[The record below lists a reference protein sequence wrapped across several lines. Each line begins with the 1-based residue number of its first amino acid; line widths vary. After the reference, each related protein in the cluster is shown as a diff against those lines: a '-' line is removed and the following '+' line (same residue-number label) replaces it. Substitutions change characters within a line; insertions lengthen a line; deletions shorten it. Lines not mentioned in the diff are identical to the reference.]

1 MKRLLL
7 AGAGHAHLNV
17 IRNLAAQPWP
27 GVEVTLI
34 CPYPRQIYSG
44 MIPGWIAGHYML
56 DQCAAP
62 LAGLLEKA
70 GIHWIQDSICGMDA
84 ANATPQGG
92 FLKGA
97 VDCQNGTKISYDV
110 ISIDTGAQVESSAL
124 STSGAP
130 LLPIRPLEQFAIGW
144 KAIEAALVA
153 SGAAR
158 LAIIGGGAAGVELA
172 LAVDY
177 ALRQQL
183 PVDKVA
189 VVLVSSGT
197 LLTGHA
203 PGVVKRVDK
212 LLKSRGIALHS
223 GRASGHE
230 EGLILDSGDLL
241 ACDCIIAA
249 TGVAPPDW
257 LASSGLAL
265 CERGFI
271 AVGDGQQST
280 SHSNVFAAGDVS
292 SRIDFP
298 HAKSGVYAVRA
309 GPVLTINLQN
319 TLNGKPPAPYQP
331 QKRSLYLLATGP
343 KEAILSWGTFSAG
356 GGWAWTLKDWID
368 RRFMRQY
375 QA

>member
-17 IRNLAAQPWP
+17 IRNLAAKPWS

-44 MIPGWIAGHYML
+44 MIPGWIAGHYTL
-56 DQCAAP
+56 GQCAAP

-70 GIHWIQDSICGMDA
+70 GIRWIQDSICGMDA
-84 ANATPQGG
+84 ANA
-92 FLKGA
+92 A
-97 VDCQNGTKISYDV
+97 VNCQNGGKISYDV
-110 ISIDTGAQVESSAL
+110 ISIDTGARVESSAL

-130 LLPIRPLEQFAIGW
+130 LLPIRPLEQFASGW
-144 KAIEAALVA
+144 KAIEAALIA
-153 SGAAR
+153 SGTAR

-172 LAVDY
+172 LAIDY
-177 ALRQQL
+177 ALHQHLAANQ
-183 PVDKVA
+183 VT
-189 VVLVSSGT
+189 VVLVSSGE
-197 LLTGHA
+197 LLGGHA
-203 PGVVKRVDK
+203 RGVVKRVDK
-212 LLKSRGIALHS
+212 LLKSRGIALYS
-223 GRASGHE
+223 GRASSHD
-230 EGLILDSGDLL
+230 EGLILDSGELIT
-241 ACDCIIAA
+241 CDCIIAA
-249 TGVAPPDW
+249 TGVAPPAW
-257 LASSGLAL
+257 LATSGLAR

-292 SRIDFP
+292 SRIDTP

-309 GPVLTINLQN
+309 GPVLTMNLQIA
-319 TLNGKPPAPYQP
+319 LNGKPLAAYQP

-343 KEAILSWGTFSAG
+343 KEAILSWGSFSTG
-356 GGWAWTLKDWID
+356 GRWAWMLKDWID

>member
-17 IRNLAAQPWP
+17 IRNLAAKPWP

-44 MIPGWIAGHYML
+44 MIPGWIAGHYTL

-62 LAGLLEKA
+62 LAALVEKA
-70 GIHWIQDSICGMDA
+70 GIRWIQDSICGLDA
-84 ANATPQGG
+84 ANA
-92 FLKGA
+92 A
-97 VDCQNGTKISYDV
+97 VDGQNLGKISYDV
-110 ISIDTGAQVESSAL
+110 ISIDTGARVDSSTL
-124 STSGAP
+124 SHSGAP
-130 LLPIRPLEQFAIGW
+130 LLPIRPLEQFAVGW
-144 KAIEAALVA
+144 QSIKAALIA

-158 LAIIGGGAAGVELA
+158 LAVIGGGAAGIELA

-183 PVDKVA
+183 PDDKVS
-189 VVLVSSGT
+189 VVLVSSGA
-197 LLTGHA
+197 LLGGHA
-203 PGVVKRVDK
+203 PSVVKQVEK
-212 LLKSRGIALHS
+212 LLKSRRITLHS
-223 GRASGHE
+223 GRASSHD
-230 EGLILDSGDLL
+230 EGLILDSGQLI
-241 ACDCIIAA
+241 ARDCIIAA
-249 TGVAPPDW
+249 TGVAPPAW
-257 LASSGLAL
+257 LATSGLAL
-265 CERGFI
+265 CESDFI

-280 SHSNVFAAGDVS
+280 SHPNVFAAGDVS

-309 GPVLTINLQN
+309 GPVLTINLQRA
-319 TLNGKPPAPYQP
+319 LNGQEPTSYQP

-343 KEAILSWGTFSAG
+343 REAILSWGSFAAAG
-356 GGWAWTLKDWID
+356 AWAWTLKDWID

>member
-17 IRNLAAQPWP
+17 IRNLAARPWP
-27 GVEVTLI
+27 GVEVILI

-44 MIPGWIAGHYML
+44 MIPGWIAGHYTL

-62 LAGLLEKA
+62 LAGLVEKA
-70 GIHWIQDSICGMDA
+70 GIRWIQDSICGMDA
-84 ANATPQGG
+84 ANAT
-92 FLKGA
+92 
-97 VDCQNGTKISYDV
+97 VNCQNSAKISYDV
-110 ISIDTGAQVESSAL
+110 ISIDTGARVESSAL
-124 STSGAP
+124 NNSGAP
-130 LLPIRPLEQFAIGW
+130 LLPIRPLEEFASSW
-144 KAIEAALVA
+144 KKIEAALIA

-177 ALRQQL
+177 TLRQHL
-183 PVDKVA
+183 PTDKVA
-189 VVLVSSGT
+189 VALVSSGA
-197 LLTGHA
+197 LLGGHA
-203 PGVVKRVDK
+203 PGVVKRVDQ
-212 LLKSRGIALHS
+212 LLKSRGITQHS
-223 GRASGHE
+223 GHASAHDD
-230 EGLILDSGDLL
+230 GLILDSGELI

-249 TGVAPPDW
+249 TGVAPPVW
-257 LASSGLAL
+257 LANSGLAL

-271 AVGDGQQST
+271 AVGDGQQSS
-280 SHSNVFAAGDVS
+280 SHKNAFAAGDVS
-292 SRIDFP
+292 SRIDSP

-309 GPVLTINLQN
+309 GPVLSINLQN
-319 TLNGKPPAPYQP
+319 VLNGQPAAPYQP

>member
-17 IRNLAAQPWP
+17 IRNLAAKPWP

-44 MIPGWIAGHYML
+44 MIPGWIAGHYAL

-62 LAGLLEKA
+62 LAALVEKA
-70 GIHWIQDSICGMDA
+70 GIRWIQDSICGLDA
-84 ANATPQGG
+84 ANA
-92 FLKGA
+92 A
-97 VDCQNGTKISYDV
+97 VDGQNLGKISYDV
-110 ISIDTGAQVESSAL
+110 ISIDTGARVDSSTL
-124 STSGAP
+124 SHSGAP
-130 LLPIRPLEQFAIGW
+130 LLPIRPLEQFAVGW
-144 KAIEAALVA
+144 QSIKAALIA

-158 LAIIGGGAAGVELA
+158 LAVIGGGAAGIELA

-183 PVDKVA
+183 PDDKVS
-189 VVLVSSGT
+189 VVLVSSGA
-197 LLTGHA
+197 LLGGHA
-203 PGVVKRVDK
+203 PSVVKQVEK
-212 LLKSRGIALHS
+212 LLKSRRITLHS
-223 GRASGHE
+223 GRASSHD
-230 EGLILDSGDLL
+230 EGLILDSGQLI
-241 ACDCIIAA
+241 ARDCIIAA
-249 TGVAPPDW
+249 TGVAPPAW
-257 LASSGLAL
+257 LATSGLAL
-265 CERGFI
+265 CESDFI

-280 SHSNVFAAGDVS
+280 SHPNVFAAGDVS

-309 GPVLTINLQN
+309 GPVLTINLQRA
-319 TLNGKPPAPYQP
+319 LNGQEPTSYQP

-343 KEAILSWGTFSAG
+343 REAILSWGSFAAAG
-356 GGWAWTLKDWID
+356 AWAWTLKDWID

>member
-17 IRNLAAQPWP
+17 IRNLASQPWP

-44 MIPGWIAGHYML
+44 MIPGWIAGHYTL

-84 ANATPQGG
+84 ANASVNCQS
-92 FLKGA
+92 GA
-97 VDCQNGTKISYDV
+97 KISYDV
-110 ISIDTGAQVESSAL
+110 ISIDTGARVESNAL
-124 STSGAP
+124 SNSGAP

-144 KAIEAALVA
+144 NTIETALIA
-153 SGAAR
+153 SGSAR

-172 LAVDY
+172 LAVDH
-177 ALRQQL
+177 ALRQNL
-183 PVDKVA
+183 PAEQVA
-189 VVLVSSGT
+189 VALISSGA
-197 LLTGHA
+197 LLGGHA

-212 LLKSRGIALHS
+212 LLKSRGITQHS
-223 GRASGHE
+223 GRASGHD
-230 EGLILDSGDLL
+230 EGLILDSGELI

-249 TGVAPPDW
+249 TGVAPPNW
-257 LASSGLAL
+257 LAESGLAL

-280 SHSNVFAAGDVS
+280 SHQNVFAAGDVS

-309 GPVLTINLQN
+309 GPILTMNLQN
-319 TLNGKPPAPYQP
+319 ALNGQPPAPYQP

-343 KEAILSWGTFSAG
+343 REAILSWGSFSAG
-356 GGWAWTLKDWID
+356 GGWAWSLKDWID

-375 QA
+375 QTN

>member
-17 IRNLAAQPWP
+17 IRNLAAKPWP

-44 MIPGWIAGHYML
+44 MIPGWIAGHYTL

-62 LAGLLEKA
+62 LAALVEKA
-70 GIHWIQDSICGMDA
+70 GIRWIQDSICGLDA
-84 ANATPQGG
+84 ANA
-92 FLKGA
+92 A
-97 VDCQNGTKISYDV
+97 VDGQNLGKISYDV
-110 ISIDTGAQVESSAL
+110 ISIDTGARVDSSTL
-124 STSGAP
+124 SHSGAP
-130 LLPIRPLEQFAIGW
+130 LLPIRPLEQFAVGW
-144 KAIEAALVA
+144 QSIKAALIA

-158 LAIIGGGAAGVELA
+158 LVVIGGGAAGIELA

-183 PVDKVA
+183 PDDKVS
-189 VVLVSSGT
+189 VVLVSSGA
-197 LLTGHA
+197 LLGGHA
-203 PGVVKRVDK
+203 PSVVKQVEK
-212 LLKSRGIALHS
+212 LLKSRRITLHS
-223 GRASGHE
+223 GRASSHD
-230 EGLILDSGDLL
+230 EGLILDSGQLI
-241 ACDCIIAA
+241 ARDCIIAA
-249 TGVAPPDW
+249 TGVAPPAW
-257 LASSGLAL
+257 LATSGLAL
-265 CERGFI
+265 CESDFI

-280 SHSNVFAAGDVS
+280 SHPNVFAAGDVS

-309 GPVLTINLQN
+309 GPVLTINLQRA
-319 TLNGKPPAPYQP
+319 LNGQEPTSYQP

-343 KEAILSWGTFSAG
+343 REAILSWGSFAAAG
-356 GGWAWTLKDWID
+356 AWAWTLKDWID

>member
-17 IRNLAAQPWP
+17 IRNLAAKPWP

-44 MIPGWIAGHYML
+44 MIPGWIAGHYTL
-56 DQCAAP
+56 GQCAAP

-70 GIHWIQDSICGMDA
+70 GIRWIQDSICGMDA
-84 ANATPQGG
+84 ANAAVNCQKGG
-92 FLKGA
+92 
-97 VDCQNGTKISYDV
+97 KISYDV
-110 ISIDTGAQVESSAL
+110 ISIDTGARVESSTL
-124 STSGAP
+124 SNSGAP
-130 LLPIRPLEQFAIGW
+130 HLPIRPLEQFAIGW
-144 KAIEAALVA
+144 KAIETALIA
-153 SGAAR
+153 SGSAR
-158 LAIIGGGAAGVELA
+158 LAIVGGGAAGVELA

-183 PVDKVA
+183 PAKQVTIA
-189 VVLVSSGT
+189 LISSGA
-197 LLTGHA
+197 LLGGHA

-212 LLKSRGIALHS
+212 LLKSRGIAQHA
-223 GRASGHE
+223 GRASGHD
-230 EGLILDSGDLL
+230 EGLILDSGELL

-249 TGVAPPDW
+249 TGVTPPTW
-257 LASSGLAL
+257 LATSGLAL

-280 SHSNVFAAGDVS
+280 SHKNVFAAGDVS

-319 TLNGKPPAPYQP
+319 ALNGKPPAAYQP
-331 QKRSLYLLATGP
+331 QERSLYLLATGP

>member
-17 IRNLAAQPWP
+17 IRNLAARPWP

-44 MIPGWIAGHYML
+44 MIPGWIAGHYTL

-62 LAGLLEKA
+62 LAGLVEKA
-70 GIHWIQDSICGMDA
+70 GIRWIQDSICGMNA
-84 ANATPQGG
+84 ANAIPQGD
-92 FLKGA
+92 FLPGA
-97 VDCQNGTKISYDV
+97 VNCQNGAKISYDV
-110 ISIDTGAQVESSAL
+110 ISIDTGARVESSAL
-124 STSGAP
+124 NNSGAP
-130 LLPIRPLEQFAIGW
+130 LLPIRPLEQFASGW
-144 KAIEAALVA
+144 KTIEAALIA
-153 SGAAR
+153 SGSAR

-177 ALRQQL
+177 TLRQHL
-183 PVDKVA
+183 PTDKVA
-189 VVLVSSGT
+189 VALVSSGA
-197 LLTGHA
+197 LLGGHA
-203 PGVVKRVDK
+203 PGVVKRVDQ
-212 LLKSRGIALHS
+212 LLKSRGITQHS
-223 GRASGHE
+223 GHASAHDD
-230 EGLILDSGDLL
+230 GLILDSGELI

-249 TGVAPPDW
+249 TGVAPPVW
-257 LASSGLAL
+257 LANSGLAL

-271 AVGDGQQST
+271 AVGDGQQSI
-280 SHSNVFAAGDVS
+280 SHKNVFAAGDVS
-292 SRIDFP
+292 SRIDSP

-309 GPVLTINLQN
+309 GPVLSINLQN
-319 TLNGKPPAPYQP
+319 VLNGQPPAPYQP

>member
-17 IRNLAAQPWP
+17 IRNLAAKPWP

-44 MIPGWIAGHYML
+44 MIPGWIAGHYTL

-62 LAGLLEKA
+62 LAALVEKA
-70 GIHWIQDSICGMDA
+70 GIHWIQDSICGLDA
-84 ANATPQGG
+84 ANA
-92 FLKGA
+92 A
-97 VDCQNGTKISYDV
+97 VDGQNAGKIGYDV
-110 ISIDTGAQVESSAL
+110 ISIDTGARVESSTL
-124 STSGAP
+124 SNSGAP

-144 KAIEAALVA
+144 QSIKTALIA

-158 LAIIGGGAAGVELA
+158 LAIIGGGAAGIELA
-172 LAVDY
+172 LAADY

-183 PVDKVA
+183 PDDIISI
-189 VVLVSSGT
+189 VLVSSGA
-197 LLTGHA
+197 LLGGHA
-203 PGVVKRVDK
+203 PSVVMQVEK
-212 LLKSRGIALHS
+212 LLESRGIALHS
-223 GRASGHE
+223 GRASGHD
-230 EGLILDSGDLL
+230 EGLILDSGELIT
-241 ACDCIIAA
+241 CDCIIAA
-249 TGVAPPDW
+249 TGVAPPTW
-257 LASSGLAL
+257 LATSGIAL

-271 AVGDGQQST
+271 AVGDGQQSI
-280 SHSNVFAAGDVS
+280 SHPNLFAAGDVS
-292 SRIDFP
+292 TRIDFP

-309 GPVLTINLQN
+309 GPVLSINLQRA
-319 TLNGKPPAPYQP
+319 LNGQKPTSYQP

-343 KEAILSWGTFSAG
+343 KEAILSWGSFAAA